1 MTVDEDL
8 RDTLATA
15 LRDGAFAGTPQA
27 LAAAEYHGIIPLL
40 FARTGDAALKAP
52 AQARAMWELRHRQI
66 LSGLLAALDADGV
79 RAVVIKGTALA
90 YDLYNDASLRPRGD
104 TDLLVAPKDLNAA
117 RATLAAQG
125 FTAALGEQATEAATQ
140 EVWQLTPPGGGTH
153 DIDLHW
159 QAINGPTLAPL
170 IPVPEAMAEAMPLP
184 RLSPHARGL
193 SRGHGLIH
201 SCVHRAQHI
210 LSPYFVAG
218 EAHYGGDRLIW
229 LCDIDRLARSLTAQ
243 EWEDVTSRTADR
255 GIAPVCHGA
264 LLEAIKHLE
273 TPVPE
278 QVLSRL
284 ASAPGG
290 AVTQYLLGG
299 SRTGR
304 ALSDL
309 RASGGTGRLHY
320 LRNRLFP
327 KAALVRGQ
335 YPQSTMPLP
344 ILYLRRIGRFVTGGR
359 Q

>member
-1 MTVDEDL
+1 MTSDQDL
-8 RDTLATA
+8 RDTLVAA
-15 LRDGAFAGTPQA
+15 LRDRAFDSTPEA
-27 LAAAEYHGIIPLL
+27 LAAAEYHGITPLL
-40 FARTGDAALKAP
+40 FAYTADEALKAP
-52 AQARAMWELRHRQI
+52 ARARAMWELRHRQI
-66 LSGLLAALDADGV
+66 VANLLAAFDAK
-79 RAVVIKGTALA
+79 AVPALVIKGTALA
-90 YDLYNDASLRPRGD
+90 YDLYDDASLRPRGD

-117 RATLAAQG
+117 REILTAQG
-125 FTAALGEQATEAATQ
+125 FVAALGEQAAEAATQ
-140 EVWQLTPPGGGTH
+140 EVWQVTPPGGGTH

-159 QAINGPTLAPL
+159 QAFNGPSLAPL
-170 IPVPEAMAEAMPLP
+170 IPVDEAMAEAIPLP

-193 SRGHGLIH
+193 SRGHGLLH

-218 EAHYGGDRLIW
+218 KAHYGGDRLIW
-229 LCDIDRLARSLTAQ
+229 LCDIDRLARALTVQ
-243 EWEDVTSRTADR
+243 EWQDVIIRAAAR

-264 LLEAIKHLE
+264 LLEAVKHLE
-273 TPVPE
+273 TQVPE

-284 ASAPGG
+284 ASAPSG

-309 RASGGTGRLHY
+309 RASGGAGRLHY

-335 YPQSTMPLP
+335 YPQSKMPLP
-344 ILYLRRIGRFVTGGR
+344 ILYLRRIGRFVSGGR